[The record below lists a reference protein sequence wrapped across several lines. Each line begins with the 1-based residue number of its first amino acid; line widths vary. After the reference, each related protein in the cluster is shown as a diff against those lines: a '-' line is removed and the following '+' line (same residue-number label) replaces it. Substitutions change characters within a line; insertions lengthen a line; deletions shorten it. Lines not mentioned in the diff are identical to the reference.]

1 VRTGEVWANVK
12 AAWDNIVDSASEEKY
27 NSSLNTFKE
36 RYSHWPKFI
45 DYVESTVLGQVKQ

>member
-12 AAWDNIVDSASEEKY
+12 AALDNIVDSASEEEY

-36 RYSHWPKFI
+36 RYSHWPEFI

>member
-1 VRTGEVWANVK
+1 VRTGEVWPNVK
-12 AAWDNIVDSASEEKY
+12 AAWDNIVESASEEEY

-36 RYSHWPKFI
+36 RYSHWPEFI